1 MISSFDINMS
11 VPEPKDKPILLRLP
25 EHYVIAL
32 DEIVRQSKGKY
43 KSRNELATEILGI
56 FLSDLKNRAEDES
69 HG

>member
-1 MISSFDINMS
+1 MS
-11 VPEPKDKPILLRLP
+11 VPEPKEKPVLLRLP

-43 KSRNELATEILGI
+43 KSRNEIVIEIIGI
-56 FLSDLKNRAEDES
+56 FLSDLKKSAEKKS